1 MYKQKSV
8 LIDSITFHM
17 IFKIS
22 YELTKK
28 FNLQN
33 LFLICRIFSGKYL
46 TIWEFRHDLRNIQ
59 QIGYPFPGMH

>member
-8 LIDSITFHM
+8 LSDSITFHM
-17 IFKIS
+17 
-22 YELTKK
+22 
-28 FNLQN
+28 NLQKIQFTEFF
-33 LFLICRIFSGKYL
+33 LFCRIFSGKYL